1 MISLGDCLFYY
12 EWNFNMD
19 ILLSIKPKYVKK
31 IIRYDKKFEFRKAVP
46 KKSFERVFIY
56 SSAPEKKIVG
66 MFTVN
71 NIYVGTPASIWDKT
85 KQKAGI
91 TYEDYNIYFSNKEL
105 AYALE
110 IENLIIFK
118 KPIIPSDVWA
128 SFKAPQSFCYIE
140 GDLLL

>member
-1 MISLGDCLFYY
+1 MIKSLNLEKLFPKRVLK
-12 EWNFNMD
+12 EFLF
-19 ILLSIKPKYVKK
+19 IHLLQK
-31 IIRYDKKFEFRKAVP
+31 
-46 KKSFERVFIY
+46 
-56 SSAPEKKIVG
+56 KKIVG
-66 MFTVN
+66 MFTIK

-118 KPIIPSDVWA
+118 KPIIPSDVWT

-140 GDLLL
+140 GNLLI